1 MAIRSG
7 STDEQFVLRQ
17 VVSEIRWL
25 LAHSGGVRD
34 DLIRL
39 VCRYEDAL
47 YGPSLSGRSGE
58 VPDRAR
64 VTAARILPFPQPRSS
79 GDSIAPPTN
88 IPRDPA

>member
-39 VCRYEDAL
+39 VRRYEDAL
-47 YGPSLSGRSGE
+47 YGPSTSGRSGQS
-58 VPDRAR
+58 PARSRAA
-64 VTAARILPFPQPRSS
+64 TARILPFPRPYSS
-79 GDSIAPPTN
+79 GGSTSPSTN